1 MPTHHCDY
9 CLKPITTL
17 AGVKQH
23 ISQSTACQQQW
34 NEVLK
39 CTAGMVVSADNDH
52 QMDNRLDNTPGVPSD
67 WYNESDGSNAGGDMF
82 NIKEGPLVQQ
92 LWAVP
97 KPEPESRH
105 ASVEDN
111 IKVGTSPANPGRFI
125 EQYTGIAAQIFGS
138 RHTVFK
144 EMGKAEYKNC
154 RNQWSPFQSEEEW
167 DLAHFLMKNVGQ
179 TKIKEFLKLSLVH
192 QSGVSFSSAHTFLK
206 HVDSL

>member
-23 ISQSTACQQQW
+23 ISQSTTCQQQW

-39 CTAGMVVSADNDH
+39 HTAGTAVSADNDH

-67 WYNESDGSNAGGDMF
+67 WYNESDGSDAGGDMF
-82 NIKEGPLVQQ
+82 NIE
-92 LWAVP
+92 
-97 KPEPESRH
+97 E
-105 ASVEDN
+105 EDD
-111 IKVGTSPANPGRFI
+111 IEVGTSLANPGCFV

-138 RHTVFK
+138 RHTVFE
-144 EMGKAEYKNC
+144 EMEKAEYKNC
-154 RNQWSPFQSEEEW
+154 RNQWSPFQSKEEW

-179 TKIKEFLKLSLVH
+179 TKIDEFLKLSLICA
-192 QSGVSFSSAHTFLK
+192 GPLTGLK
-206 HVDSL
+206 NKQ